1 MVILN
6 GLTTVTG
13 GIYWQLR
20 DGSDPGVL
28 TLLAAHVPRERRPA
42 SITGVQYPED
52 VHEAWTFDLD
62 DMKESAPPETASHF
76 PSWASG
82 RVSVRPSVVGESLR
96 FDITP
101 EMLG

>member
-6 GLTTVTG
+6 GLTTLTG
-13 GIYWQLR
+13 GVYWQLR
-20 DGSDPGVL
+20 DGSDPSVL
-28 TLLAAHVPRERRPA
+28 TLLTARVPAESRTAP
-42 SITGVQYPED
+42 IPGVQYPED
-52 VHEAWTFDLD
+52 EHEAWTFDLD
-62 DMKESAPPETASHF
+62 DMKAHASPETASQF

-82 RVSVRPSVVGESLR
+82 RVSVRPSVAEESLR